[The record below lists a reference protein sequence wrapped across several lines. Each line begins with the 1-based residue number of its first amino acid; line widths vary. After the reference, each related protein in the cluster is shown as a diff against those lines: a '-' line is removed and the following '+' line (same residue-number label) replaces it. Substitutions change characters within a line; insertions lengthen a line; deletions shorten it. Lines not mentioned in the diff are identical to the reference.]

1 MLVTGSG
8 AGTDWVQARPGRR
21 SAGSERLRSLA
32 VLAAFLGIG
41 AVSVAV
47 TFTAALGAALG
58 WWPATP
64 RVDWAPP
71 VLVVATIRSVL
82 YLAVSVAAWVVWTRR
97 RRFAVHT
104 GLGLFVCQQVL
115 ATIWPVLFFAG
126 FGWLGLAGLWVTVG
140 VLLVLDLLLTGTALA
155 FWGVSR
161 GAAVVVVLD
170 LLLALFVTALVVGSA
185 GQHAAF

>member
-1 MLVTGSG
+1 M
-8 AGTDWVQARPGRR
+8 
-21 SAGSERLRSLA
+21 RSLA
-32 VLAAFLGIG
+32 VLTAFVGIG
-41 AVSVAV
+41 VLSVAM

-64 RVDWAPP
+64 RVEWAPP

-97 RRFAVHT
+97 RRVAVHT
-104 GLGLFVCQQVL
+104 ALGLFVGQQVL

-126 FGWLGLAGLWVTVG
+126 FGWLGLGGLWLTTA
-140 VLLVLDLLLTGTALA
+140 VLLVLDLLLTGTVLA
-155 FWGVSR
+155 FWAVSR
-161 GAAVVVVLD
+161 PAAVVLVLD
-170 LLLALFVTALVVGSA
+170 LVLALFVTALVVGSA